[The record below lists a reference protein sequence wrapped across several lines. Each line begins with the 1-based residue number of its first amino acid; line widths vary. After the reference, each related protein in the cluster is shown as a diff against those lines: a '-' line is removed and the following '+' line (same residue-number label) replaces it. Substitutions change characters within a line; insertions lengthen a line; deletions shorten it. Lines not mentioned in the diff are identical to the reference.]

1 MRVKLL
7 IIMCLAAL
15 ALFATPQLHADNS
28 GDTEHPIVLVHGLG
42 GFDSLLGYD
51 YFYGIQSALENIGTD
66 DIYVPQVTAFET
78 NTARGEELLAYIE
91 DLIATT
97 GASKVN
103 IIGHS
108 QGGPTARYVA
118 SVRPDLVASVTSVGS
133 PHFGSQTADLID
145 AIPAFLQGPIVDIVN
160 GLGDVLATI
169 TGDPN
174 QESNAYGALEALN
187 SADAAV
193 FNAQHPQGLRA
204 GSCRTTPW
212 INTNYGWTRWMFP
225 RWEKDYSV
233 NDGARVVNGV
243 RYYSWS
249 GTYNPLTNSNV
260 LDIAD
265 GAMALA
271 EATHSE
277 ANDGLVGRCKSHMG
291 QVIRDD
297 YVLNHL
303 DEVNWTFGL
312 QGLGTSDPVA
322 IFVSHAR
329 RLKAA
334 GL

>member
-1 MRVKLL
+1 MQLKSFLL
-7 IIMCLAAL
+7 AGLSSL
-15 ALFATPQLHADNS
+15 ALFAVPHLHADNS
-28 GDTEHPIVLVHGLG
+28 GDTEYPIVLIHGLG
-42 GFDSLLGYD
+42 GFDSALGYD
-51 YFYGIQSALENIGTD
+51 YFYGIQSALENVGTD
-66 DIYVPQVTAFET
+66 EIYTARVTAFEN
-78 NTARGEELLAYIE
+78 NTARGEELLAYVE
-91 DLIATT
+91 DVVAIT

-133 PHFGSQTADLID
+133 PHFGSQTADLVD

-160 GLGDVLATI
+160 AVGDLLADI
-169 TGDPN
+169 TGDHS
-174 QESNAYGALEALN
+174 QQSNAYGALEALN

-204 GSCRTTPW
+204 GSCRNTPW
-212 INTNYGWTRWMFP
+212 INTNYGWTRWIFP

-233 NDGARVVNGV
+233 NDGDRSVNGV

-249 GTYNPLTNSNV
+249 GIYNPLTNSNV
-260 LDIAD
+260 FDIAD
-265 GAMALA
+265 GAMSLA
-271 EATHSE
+271 AVTHSE
-277 ANDGLVGRCKSHMG
+277 DNDGLVGRCKSHMG

-322 IFVSHAR
+322 IYVAHVR